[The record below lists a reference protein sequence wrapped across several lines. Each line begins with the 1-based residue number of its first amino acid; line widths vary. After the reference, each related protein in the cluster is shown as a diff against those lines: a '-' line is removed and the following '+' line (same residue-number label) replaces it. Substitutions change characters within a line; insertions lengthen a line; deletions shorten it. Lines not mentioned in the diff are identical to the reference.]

1 MKKILLSTALIA
13 GFGVAA
19 LAPHAARAATNQ
31 ITFNGKVLNS
41 TCSINVAGSGSNA
54 GSVTLPDVAA
64 SAFTA
69 VGSKAGATPFTL
81 SLTGC
86 PTTPASVQVGAQFY
100 SATNADTTTN
110 NGTLLNS
117 TGATYATGVDVQ
129 LLDSAGAPVTIT
141 TAAPAAGSNAN
152 LTDATTLTSSSATL
166 NYSAQYYATSAT
178 VGAGLVSTNVNYVI
192 NYQ

>member
-1 MKKILLSTALIA
+1 MHKILLPAALIA
-13 GFGVAA
+13 GFGIAA
-19 LAPHAARAATNQ
+19 LAPQAASAATNQ
-31 ITFNGKVLNS
+31 ILFSGKVLNS
-41 TCSINVAGSGSNA
+41 TCSINVNGSGSNS

-69 VGSKAGATPFTL
+69 IGSKAGATPFTL
-81 SLTGC
+81 SLSGC
-86 PTTPASVQVGAQFY
+86 PTTPASVKVGAQFY

-110 NGTLLNS
+110 FGTLLNA

-129 LLDSAGAPVTIT
+129 LLDSAGNPVTIT
-141 TAAPAAGSNAN
+141 TAAPQLGDNATASDSAPLTGS
-152 LTDATTLTSSSATL
+152 TATL
-166 NYSAQYYATSAT
+166 SYTAQYYSTSAT